1 MNQVKHAT
9 KRRRLLIDDVSGG
22 SKRKRHTSQAQKEN
36 QTRKETPQKSSIDV
50 EEYLLKEAS
59 DDMNKPGRYHRP
71 IMHSVS
77 DHLNELRSR
86 LLYSILALVFGSLIG
101 YRFRNE
107 IIDFLTQP
115 LGQHLFYLSP
125 TGGLDFL
132 VKICL
137 LFGFLL
143 AIPVIIYNLFKFIE
157 PAIPPHVA
165 YSIRNVVVTSIG
177 LALLGSA
184 FAYYVS
190 LPAALYF
197 LDNFNSEQISSLIT
211 AQEYFTF
218 VVLYI
223 GGFAMLFQMPLVF
236 SFINKVKTLNP
247 IQLIKKQR
255 YVILGSFIIAAILTP
270 TPDPINQVI
279 MAVPIILLYQVSV
292 GVVWSENKRN
302 RNTKKKKRKR

>member
-1 MNQVKHAT
+1 MKQSKHPT
-9 KRRRLLIDDVSGG
+9 KGRRPLIDDVSGG
-22 SKRKRHTSQAQKEN
+22 SVRRRHSPTEPKEKQKP
-36 QTRKETPQKSSIDV
+36 QETTVKSSLNV

-59 DDMNKPGRYHRP
+59 DDMDNPRRFHRP
-71 IMHSVS
+71 IKHSVA
-77 DHLNELRSR
+77 DHLSELRSR

-157 PAIPPHVA
+157 PAIPPYVA

-236 SFINKVKTLNP
+236 SFINKVKKMNP
-247 IQLIKKQR
+247 IILMKKQR

-292 GVVWSENKRN
+292 GVVWSENKRGKK
-302 RNTKKKKRKR
+302 TKKKTRR

>member
-1 MNQVKHAT
+1 MKQAKHT
-9 KRRRLLIDDVSGG
+9 PRGKRALIDDVSGG
-22 SKRKRHTSQAQKEN
+22 SKRKLQASSEPQKK
-36 QTRKETPQKSSIDV
+36 QVRKETTYTSSLDV

-59 DDMNKPGRYHRP
+59 EDMNKPGRYSRP
-71 IMHSVS
+71 ILRSMS

-107 IIDFLTQP
+107 IIEFLTQP

-157 PAIPPHVA
+157 PAIPPYVA
-165 YSIRNVVVTSIG
+165 YSIRNVVIVSIG
-177 LALLGSA
+177 LALFGSA
-184 FAYYVS
+184 FAYYIS

-236 SFINKVKTLNP
+236 SFINKIKKLSPVILM
-247 IQLIKKQR
+247 KKQR
-255 YVILGSFIIAAILTP
+255 YVMLGSFIIAAILTP

-292 GVVWSENKRN
+292 AVVWSENKRSKKNKN
-302 RNTKKKKRKR
+302 RH